1 MSLLQLNDIHH
12 VFRRGGK
19 RVHAVNGLTL
29 SVGERETVAV
39 IGESGSGKS
48 TLGRIALGLIRP
60 TRGEVLFD
68 QTSLR
73 SLTAKQ
79 LRSLRSQLQ
88 VVFQEPYESLNP
100 RIKVGDIVSE
110 PLLIHGSGH
119 DRAGRRRAAIEV
131 LERVGLSAEHAA
143 RYPKQLS
150 GGQQQRVGIAR
161 AIITRPRLVV
171 LDEPTSSLDMS
182 VRAKVLDLLRDLQRE
197 QGMSYVFVSH
207 DLATVATIS
216 DRVAVMYLGQ
226 VVEQG
231 PTLEVLEN
239 PRHPYTRALLSAA
252 LSTDPNDRRPYVPLR
267 GEIPSLASPP
277 RACVLAGRCAIELP
291 ECSAGPIAD
300 RTVADGHEVR
310 CIRAH
315 ESAALLSAQV
325 DDDE

>member
-1 MSLLQLNDIHH
+1 MSLLELKNIHH

-60 TRGEVLFD
+60 TQGEVVFD
-68 QTSLR
+68 GT
-73 SLTAKQ
+73 SLTAISSKEM
-79 LRSLRSQLQ
+79 RSLRADLQ

-110 PLLIHGSGH
+110 PLLIHGTGH
-119 DRAGRRRAAIEV
+119 DRAGRRAAAIEV
-131 LERVGLSAEHAA
+131 LERVGLKREHAS

-182 VRAKVLDLLRDLQRE
+182 VRAKVLDLLRDLQRQE
-197 QGMSYVFVSH
+197 GMSYVFVSH

-231 PTLEVLEN
+231 PTREVLSN
-239 PRHPYTRALLSAA
+239 PRHPYTWALLSAA
-252 LSTDPNDRRPYVPLR
+252 LSTDPSDRRPYVPLR
-267 GEIPSLASPP
+267 GEIPSLATPP
-277 RACVLAGRCAIELP
+277 RACVLSGRCPIELP
-291 ECSAGPIAD
+291 ECSSGPIAD
-300 RTVADGHEVR
+300 RAVAERHVVR

-315 ESAALLSAQV
+315 ESPALLSAQV
-325 DDDE
+325 DHE